1 MANVEFF
8 GLIYSIVLLI
18 FTTRVLRRELS
29 ASVTL
34 VTLSE
39 FISSLFQKL
48 IYPQLDSPTSIFGA
62 SVKVATN
69 FLNNS
74 NAMSQ

>member
-39 FISSLFQKL
+39 FSYFKRIYFKL
-48 IYPQLDSPTSIFGA
+48 VS
-62 SVKVATN
+62 KVNLSATG
-69 FLNNS
+69 FS
-74 NAMSQ
+74 DEYFWS